1 MPTPPTIIDLTH
13 TLSSDTPNWDGGCA
27 FNLSIACDYKDCT
40 APNIFRT
47 QGIKCNAGI
56 GTHMDAPAHCYEE
69 GKTIDLLELKN
80 LVTDCAVIRVDSEAD
95 EEYLIMPDAVEK
107 FEGEHGRIQP
117 NTFIIFYTGWD
128 RYWNSL
134 EKYRN
139 DLKFP
144 SVHVSTAELL
154 MERDISG
161 IGIDTLS
168 PDARGIDFPVHR
180 VILGAGKYIVENI
193 ANANDVPSVGAKIC
207 VLPMKIKDGTEAPIR
222 LIAFIPNA

>member
-1 MPTPPTIIDLTH
+1 
-13 TLSSDTPNWDGGCA
+13 
-27 FNLSIACDYKDCT
+27 
-40 APNIFRT
+40 
-47 QGIKCNAGI
+47 
-56 GTHMDAPAHCYEE
+56 MDAPAHCYEE

-193 ANANDVPSVGAKIC
+193 ANAKELPAVGAKSI

-222 LIAFIPNA
+222 LIALI